1 MESYPVN
8 YTSIVEDALRS
19 VVKDILVQVQE
30 YGLSGD
36 QHFYIS
42 FRTDDEAS
50 QLSERL
56 KEHHPSSMTI
66 VLQHQFWD
74 LEVVDLGFQ
83 VKLRF
88 NAIDELIFVPFMAI
102 TAFADPSAQFGLQFG
117 TPEETV
123 ENEEEVSKT
132 SLGTDKRQQTCEK
145 IAAKADIVNLNEF
158 RKK

>member
-1 MESYPVN
+1 MENHPVN

-42 FRTDDEAS
+42 FRTDDAES
-50 QLSERL
+50 LLSERL

-74 LEVVDLGFQ
+74 LEVADHGFQ

-88 NAIDELIFVPFMAI
+88 NAVDERIFVPFMAI
-102 TAFADPSAQFGLQFG
+102 TTFADPSAQFGLQFG
-117 TPEETV
+117 PPEETAD
-123 ENEEEVSKT
+123 NKREVSKA
-132 SLGTDKRQQTCEK
+132 SVGTDKRQQTFEK
-145 IAAKADIVNLNEF
+145 MTAKADIVNLNEF